1 MDPLLLSAD
10 DSQRAPR
17 ARFRSRE
24 FWRLVALT
32 RPYRR
37 SLISGLV
44 ATIAFAGLHTVGI
57 SGAFPV
63 FQVLLEKEGLHGWLN
78 RAIAAHRLDV
88 DFAPVTDADFV
99 RVLKISHDSP
109 LIAAGVRPG
118 DELRD
123 PRGRPVQELLQE
135 LARVD
140 ASLSVQALVGGAAAP
155 RAVELRPRPAEL
167 HFRLLRWIGSA
178 LPPDAPETKL

>member
-10 DSQRAPR
+10 DSQRAPP

-37 SLISGLV
+37 SLIAGLV

-63 FQVLLEKEGLHGWLN
+63 FQVLLEEEGLHGWLN
-78 RAIAAHRLDV
+78 RAIAGHRLDCR
-88 DFAPVTDADFV
+88 FGPVTDPEFV
-99 RVLKISHDSP
+99 RILKTSEDS
-109 LIAAGVRPG
+109 A
-118 DELRD
+118 
-123 PRGRPVQELLQE
+123 
-135 LARVD
+135 
-140 ASLSVQALVGGAAAP
+140 
-155 RAVELRPRPAEL
+155 
-167 HFRLLRWIGSA
+167 
-178 LPPDAPETKL
+178 